1 MKNLLLLL
9 LLFIISLNAN
19 SQQNINSMTSKDIKV
34 NGNLEVNSTTIASK
48 PCPVMS
54 EVQRDTIA
62 SPLAGRC
69 VYNSNT
75 NQLNIYN
82 GTIWK
87 SAGGGISN
95 WETSFN
101 YAINDVI
108 VESNKIYQCN
118 TAHTSTVFASDIANW
133 TILSND
139 LPIDLSSD
147 VTGVLPMMNGGTDKN
162 LTPVLGGVIY
172 TDAGSMEILGAGT
185 TGQTL
190 NSNGASAPTWEDK
203 SISAKAE
210 DLTSVTLKE
219 LQFKSNQ
226 LTPTAPGKYL
236 NESDN
241 TNIAYNSG
249 FEALTDNDG
258 YTISG
263 TGAFANETTASLL
276 LGIGKKTGKM
286 QCSSSTAC
294 SVSQTQNTLAN
305 MESFPALVS
314 VKAQASGIDTEFC
327 ALVDDVEIA
336 CLPIGSKNTY
346 AIPVI
351 VGTTSI
357 GGMVRQKSTASPL
370 VVRYDDFKLDIKDNI
385 TSHPNIG
392 PRVKY
397 TPTFTGFGTVT
408 VHDCYGQQVGTN
420 EVIDCT
426 FESGTT
432 TAVEARVSLRSGL
445 TTSSQLPTISLA
457 GTLGRNVVNSSY
469 SYSVLVEPS
478 ASYVTFGAGESA
490 RSLLSKVTA
499 SAVFVSTNLL
509 SFKAVIPVN
518 EYSAT
523 TPYISD
529 KCKDQIDCVQ
539 ELSFSRDTSNVISSA
554 VPFGTSWAPTCTG
567 TTTVVCDITSGE
579 FTVTPVCFAVTGG
592 SYSFSFAASSTS
604 TTSVTFPVVNS
615 SDVPNNLPLRVKCDR
630 QGADSVRTQVNF
642 IVAQLKDYNK
652 TEGTTSG
659 RVDDFSFVIH
669 GGNLNTNCT
678 SSPCSYT
685 QIGDYVT
692 GITRNGTGSYP
703 TTFKKTY
710 TTLICTLG
718 PHANTTLI
726 GPNGLPACTN
736 CGSLVISVTAPN
748 GALDT
753 RLSVS
758 CRGTY

>member
-9 LLFIISLNAN
+9 LLFTISLNAN

-54 EVQRDTIA
+54 EVQRDAIA

-249 FEALTDNDG
+249 FEALPDNDG

-263 TGAFANETTASLL
+263 TGAFASETTASLL

-286 QCSSSTAC
+286 QCSSSTVC

-327 ALVDDVEIA
+327 ALVDGVEIA

-357 GGMVRQKSTASPL
+357 GGIVRQKSTASPL

-385 TSHPNIG
+385 TSQPNIG

-397 TPTFTGFGTVT
+397 TPTFNGMV
-408 VHDCYGQQVGTN
+408 VSSHDCYGQQVGTL
-420 EVIDCT
+420 EFVDCT
-426 FESGTT
+426 ITT
-432 TAVEARVSLRSGL
+432 TSTSAVEARIGLRNGI
-445 TTSSQLPTISLA
+445 TASSQLPTISLA
-457 GTLGRNVVNSSY
+457 GPMIINNVQNTLAYIPLIEPNKNYLTIGLQATSSAGLTKVNGNGFLGSATYISSI
-469 SYSVLVEPS
+469 
-478 ASYVTFGAGESA
+478 
-490 RSLLSKVTA
+490 
-499 SAVFVSTNLL
+499 
-509 SFKAVIPVN
+509 KAWVPVN

-554 VPFGTSWAPTCTG
+554 VPFGTSFAPTCTG
-567 TTTVVCDITSGE
+567 TTTVVCDIASGK
-579 FTVTPVCFAVTGG
+579 FTVAPVCFAVAKG
-592 SYSFSFAASSTS
+592 SYSFSFAANSTS
-604 TTSVTFPVVNS
+604 TTSVTFHVFNS
-615 SDVPNNLPLRVKCDR
+615 SDAPDNLPLRVKCDR
-630 QGADSVRTQVNF
+630 QGVDSVRTQVNF

-659 RVDDFSFVIH
+659 RVDNFSFVIH
-669 GGNLNTNCT
+669 GGNLSTNCT

-685 QIGDYVT
+685 QIGDYVI
-692 GITRNGTGSYP
+692 GITRDGTGSYP

-718 PHANTTLI
+718 PFANTNVV
-726 GPNGLPACTN
+726 GPSGLPACTN
-736 CGSLVISVTAPN
+736 CGSLAISVTAPS
-748 GALDT
+748 GAVDT

-758 CRGTY
+758 CIGTY